1 MVNKTIHT
9 LFIKVLHY
17 AYQQHQR
24 QPVMLLLLSE
34 HQCKIQNYYNPSFS
48 ISCFYFHSIQSVP
61 KNHSRFVVSHGCK
74 ENNILD
80 SKILSTSQIFMHYC
94 LLRNYC
100 RNWKENVTRDFT
112 FSSPNNYNK
121 CHLIL
126 FFILF
131 VLWGVFVML
140 QLYMPFEPNFIA
152 ISYKLLLIF
161 ISIWQ
166 IRFQKE
172 TFSVLNV
179 LSDISIS
186 FHFFHRFLARNLK
199 FIP

>member
-131 VLWGVFVML
+131 VLRLEECLLWYNYTCLLDRIIHFNMTN
-140 QLYMPFEPNFIA
+140 Q
-152 ISYKLLLIF
+152 ISKRDL
-161 ISIWQ
+161 
-166 IRFQKE
+166 
-172 TFSVLNV
+172 
-179 LSDISIS
+179 
-186 FHFFHRFLARNLK
+186 
-199 FIP
+199 

>member
-34 HQCKIQNYYNPSFS
+34 HQCRIQNYYNPSFS

-112 FSSPNNYNK
+112 FSSPNNYTK

-126 FFILF
+126 FFLLF
-131 VLWGVFVML
+131 VIRL
-140 QLYMPFEPNFIA
+140 QECLFCYHYICILNRITKFSWQYH
-152 ISYKLLLIF
+152 ISC
-161 ISIWQ
+161 
-166 IRFQKE
+166 
-172 TFSVLNV
+172 
-179 LSDISIS
+179 
-186 FHFFHRFLARNLK
+186 
-199 FIP
+199 